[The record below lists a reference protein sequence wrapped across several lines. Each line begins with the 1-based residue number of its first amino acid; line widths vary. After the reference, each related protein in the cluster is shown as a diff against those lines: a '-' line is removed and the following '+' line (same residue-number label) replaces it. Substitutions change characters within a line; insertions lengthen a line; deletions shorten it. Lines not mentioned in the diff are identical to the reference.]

1 MKNNIWIIEFV
12 NQKAFNEFQDL
23 PLKIKTRLSHIIKML
38 EIYGNEVG
46 EPHTASLGEGFFKI
60 KDKSREGVARSI
72 YCYQKGRK
80 ILILATAIKKQ
91 DKLPNSVIQIAKQ
104 RLKEYQDAND

>member
-1 MKNNIWIIEFV
+1 M
-12 NQKAFNEFQDL
+12 

-46 EPHTASLGEGFFKI
+46 KPHTASLGEGFFEI
-60 KDKSREGVARSI
+60 RAKSSEGVARSI

>member
-12 NQKAFNEFQDL
+12 NQKAFDEFQDL

-46 EPHTASLGEGFFKI
+46 EPHTPSLGEGFFEI
-60 KDKSREGVARSI
+60 RAKSSEGVARSI